1 MIALLAAAGVAT
13 AAALAT
19 PAATTAPPLAPEAV
33 LARYQTALAEIVE
46 PRVFTVEYTLEQ
58 TGTRVL
64 DQRHRIFRSGGNE
77 RDETLAVNGKGSLTP
92 VVRIFRGRP
101 YRYAVSRLAPK
112 PAAYD
117 FAYVGPHKAGKHVDY
132 VFRLVPRAPSRAFA
146 LTDVTIDGVTFLP
159 SSIAFATGK
168 NAGTGTVAFTKSG
181 RWWVASGA
189 AASARVPGGVEHE
202 RLTFSRWRF
211 PPTLPAS
218 TFALPRPLATPPPV
232 LP

>member
-1 MIALLAAAGVAT
+1 VIAFLAAAAT
-13 AAALAT
+13 AAAALVT
-19 PAATTAPPLAPEAV
+19 PAATAAPLAPDAV
-33 LARYQTALAEIVE
+33 LAKYQAALAAVKD
-46 PRVFTVEYTLEQ
+46 PRVFTVEYSLEQ

-77 RDETLAVNGKGSLTP
+77 RDETLAVNGKASSTP

-101 YRYAVSRLAPK
+101 YRYAVSRLAPR

-117 FAYVGPHKAGKHVDY
+117 FAYLGPHKAGKHVDY
-132 VFRLVPRAPSRAFA
+132 VFRLTPKNPSHAFA

-159 SSIAFATGK
+159 SSVAFATGQH
-168 NAGTGTVAFTKSG
+168 AGTGSVTFTKSE

-189 AASARVPGGVEHE
+189 TASARVPGGLARE

-211 PPTLPAS
+211 PPALPSS
-218 TFALPRPLATPPPV
+218 TFALARPLVTPPPV

>member
-1 MIALLAAAGVAT
+1 MIAFLAAAAT
-13 AAALAT
+13 AAAALAT
-19 PAATTAPPLAPEAV
+19 PAATAAPLAPNAV
-33 LARYQTALAEIVE
+33 LAKYQAALAAVKD
-46 PRVFTVEYTLEQ
+46 PRVFTVEYSLEQ

-77 RDETLAVNGKGSLTP
+77 RDETLAVNGKASSTP

-101 YRYAVSRLAPK
+101 YRYAVSRLAPR

-117 FAYVGPHKAGKHVDY
+117 FAYLGPHKAGKHVDY
-132 VFRLVPRAPSRAFA
+132 VFRLTPKNPSLAFA

-159 SSIAFATGK
+159 SSVAFATGQH
-168 NAGTGTVAFTKSG
+168 AGTGSVTFTKSD
-181 RWWVASGA
+181 RWWIASGA
-189 AASARVPGGVEHE
+189 TASARVPGGLAHE

-211 PPTLPAS
+211 PPALPSS
-218 TFALPRPLATPPPV
+218 TFALARPLVTPPPV

>member
-1 MIALLAAAGVAT
+1 VIAFLAAAAT
-13 AAALAT
+13 AAAAAFAT
-19 PAATTAPPLAPEAV
+19 PAATAVPLAPDAV
-33 LARYQTALAEIVE
+33 LAKYRSALAAVNE
-46 PRVFTVEYTLEQ
+46 PRVFTVEYALEQ

-77 RDETLAVNGKGSLTP
+77 RDETLAVNGKGSATP

-112 PAAYD
+112 PDAYD
-117 FAYVGPHKAGKHVDY
+117 FVYVGPHKSGKHLDY
-132 VFRLVPRAPSRAFA
+132 VFLLVPKTPAKAFT
-146 LTDVTIDGVTFLP
+146 LKDVTIDGVTFLP
-159 SSIAFATGK
+159 SAVAFATGQH
-168 NAGTGTVAFTKSG
+168 AGAGSVTFTKSD

-189 AASARVPGGVEHE
+189 TASAHVPGGVARE

-211 PPTLPAS
+211 PPALPSS
-218 TFALPRPLATPPPV
+218 TFAVPRPLLTPPPV

>member
-1 MIALLAAAGVAT
+1 MIAFLAAAAT
-13 AAALAT
+13 AAAAALAT
-19 PAATTAPPLAPEAV
+19 PPATATPLAPDIV
-33 LARYQTALAEIVE
+33 LARYQTALAGVKD

-77 RDETLAVNGKGSLTP
+77 RDETLAVNGKASSIP

-101 YRYAVSRLAPK
+101 YRYAVGRLAPR

-117 FAYVGPHKAGKHVDY
+117 FTYVGPHTTGKHVDY
-132 VFRLVPRAPSRAFA
+132 VFQLTAKTPAKDFA
-146 LTDVTIDGVTFLP
+146 LTAVTIDGVTFLP
-159 SSIAFATGK
+159 SSVAFATGSH
-168 NAGTGTVAFTKSG
+168 AGSGSVTFAKSE

-189 AASARVPGGVEHE
+189 TALARVPGGVARE

-211 PPTLPAS
+211 PPQLPPS
-218 TFALPRPLATPPPV
+218 TFAQPRPLLTPQPV